1 MGNWNVVLYE
11 TEDGICEVA
20 DFLEGRKESA
30 QAKAFAWINKLEE
43 EGPQLPRP
51 YADILRDGIH
61 ELRIKMSGDQVRI
74 LYFFVY
80 KDVIVL
86 THSFIKNTDKVP
98 NEEIDKAIKIQR
110 DFTKRFTKREAL
122 NEILKKSPPKKTGK

>member
-1 MGNWNVVLYE
+1 VGTWNVVFYE
-11 TEDGICEVA
+11 TEEGVCEVL

-30 QAKAFAWINKLEE
+30 QAKAIAWINKLEQ

-61 ELRIKMSGDQVRI
+61 ELRIKMSGDQVRV
-74 LYFFVY
+74 LYFFIH

-86 THSFIKNTDKVP
+86 THSFIKNTSAVP
-98 NEEIDKAIKIQR
+98 ESEINKAIQIQK
-110 DFTKRFTKREAL
+110 DFLKRFPKREAL
-122 NEILKKSPPKKTGK
+122 NEILKKSPPRKTGK